1 MSEKKSTPISE
12 YALKQGMRLK
22 QIQDNLGYSS
32 EKMAEILGVSTEQYR
47 KYCTGESRLT
57 SEKIDLLYEHV
68 HIDVHYLV
76 TGEKEK
82 KVSFAYL
89 ISSMLPDE
97 IKRHIDEVLDYIRTR
112 VFDTIS

>member
-1 MSEKKSTPISE
+1 MSKEKNTSISE
-12 YALKQGMRLK
+12 YALKQGLRLK
-22 QIQDNLGYSS
+22 QMQNNFGYSS
-32 EKMAEILGVSTEQYR
+32 EQMAEILGVSSEQYR
-47 KYCTGESRLT
+47 KYCMGESRLT
-57 SEKIDLLYEHV
+57 SEKIDLLYQHD

-76 TGEKEK
+76 TGEREK